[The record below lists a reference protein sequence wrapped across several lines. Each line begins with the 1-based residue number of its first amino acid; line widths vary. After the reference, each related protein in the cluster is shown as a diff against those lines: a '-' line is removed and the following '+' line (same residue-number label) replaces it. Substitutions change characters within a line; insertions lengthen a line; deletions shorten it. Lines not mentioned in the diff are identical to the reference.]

1 MQASQESQTSAS
13 FHSFYNRP
21 VQQVE
26 PYGLSTFQVLN
37 NDSTS
42 SKSQGSGFSFQTYT
56 EQFFTLESTPA
67 TDFAA
72 YNSPSAVSVSSSR
85 SPFSPQGSHSY
96 GSDLHHSSDN
106 TYGSPLSGSSG
117 VEDENKLMHA
127 LWVLRNELLGP
138 ESDTDDSGSFNGIV
152 TQPSPFTRYNRIL
165 EMAPHMDLKQLL
177 VACAEI
183 VSEADTISFSDRQ
196 VAVSAAEA
204 LMEILEKQVSVSGE
218 PLQRLGAYMLEGLRA
233 RLLSSGSIIY
243 KKLKCKEPTSS
254 ELMSYMHVLYQICPY
269 YKFAYMSANV
279 VIGEAMENEN
289 RIHVID
295 FQIAQGSQWVSF
307 IQALSHR
314 PGGAPYIRITG
325 IDDTQSAHARGGGLD
340 LVGQRLA
347 QVAKSCGVPFEFHG
361 AAMSGCDV
369 QLENLQ
375 VRHGEALAVNFPYI
389 LHHMPDESVNT
400 MNHRDRLLRLV
411 KSLSPKVVTLV
422 EQESNTN
429 TSTFFQRFCETL
441 DYYTAMF
448 ESIDAARA
456 REDRQRISAEEHCV
470 ARDVVNIIACEGTER
485 VERHELFGKWRL
497 RLMMAGFS
505 PVQLSPSVGIA
516 IRDMLKEYSSNYRL
530 AEGHGAL
537 YLGWKNRALA
547 TSSAWR

>member
-1 MQASQESQTSAS
+1 MQQTD
-13 FHSFYNRP
+13 
-21 VQQVE
+21 
-26 PYGLSTFQVLN
+26 PYAFSTFQVLN
-37 NDSTS
+37 NDSTGT
-42 SKSQGSGFSFQTYT
+42 KTSQVTEVSFQTYT

-67 TDFAA
+67 TD
-72 YNSPSAVSVSSSR
+72 YPNYSSPSGASVSSNR
-85 SPFSPQGSHSY
+85 SPFSPPGSHSY
-96 GSDLHHSSDN
+96 ASDLHHTPEN

-117 VEDENKLMHA
+117 PEDENKLLHA
-127 LWVLRNELLGP
+127 LWVLRHELLGP
-138 ESDTDDSGSFNGIV
+138 ESETDDSGFYNGI
-152 TQPSPFTRYNRIL
+152 TSQPSPFTRYNKIL
-165 EMAPHMDLKQLL
+165 EMAHNMDLKQLL

-183 VSEADTISFSDRQ
+183 ERQ
-196 VAVSAAEA
+196 VAISAAEA
-204 LMEILEKQVSVSGE
+204 LMDIIEKMVSVSGE
-218 PLQRLGAYMLEGLRA
+218 PAQRLGAYVLEGLRA

-243 KKLKCKEPTSS
+243 KKLKCKEPTGS

-307 IQALSHR
+307 IQALARR
-314 PGGAPYIRITG
+314 PGGPPHIRITG
-325 IDDTQSAHARGGGLD
+325 VDDSQSAHARGGGLEI
-340 LVGQRLA
+340 VGKRLA
-347 QVAKSCGVPFEFHG
+347 QVAQSCGVRFEFHG
-361 AAMSGCDV
+361 AAMSGCEV
-369 QLENLQ
+369 ELENLR
-375 VRHGEALAVNFPYI
+375 VRPGEALAVNFPYI
-389 LHHMPDESVNT
+389 LHHMPDESVST
-400 MNHRDRLLRLV
+400 TNHRDRLLRLV

-456 REDRQRISAEEHCV
+456 RDDRTRISAEEHCV
-470 ARDVVNIIACEGTER
+470 ARDVVNILACEGIDR

-497 RLMMAGFS
+497 RLTMAGFA
-505 PVQLSPSVGIA
+505 PMQLGPSVRVA
-516 IRDMLKEYSSNYRL
+516 IGDMLKEYSSNYGL
-530 AEGHGAL
+530 AESNGAL